1 MGLALCQC
9 LRGST
14 SKQSANANLK
24 EKGKTLLCVIF
35 TYTPP
40 FIFQIPPELLVELD
54 VSCVTILSSVLII
67 CWSQGGLVGADMCS
81 VGCNFVLSNRNG
93 QMTYYTH
100 QWWYGVPA
108 CGSII

>member
-1 MGLALCQC
+1 MGSALCEC

-14 SKQSANANLK
+14 SKQSANTNLK
-24 EKGKTLLCVIF
+24 EKGKTFLCVIF

-67 CWSQGGLVGADMCS
+67 CWSQGGCGGDVGAGDDDQDGNS
-81 VGCNFVLSNRNG
+81 SLKDGTG
-93 QMTYYTH
+93 DD
-100 QWWYGVPA
+100 VPA
-108 CGSII
+108 TL